1 VTFFIYTDS
10 TGAEYRLDQSN
21 ANVWTSKEGVYVSYD
36 ANSRRLYFNDGTFWY
51 MGSEAAGTEFYAGS
65 LFPTL
70 MQDTNGNQIKITYR
84 CGANAPCAVPIAP
97 GNSSSRIATIT
108 DATSPGTAYS
118 YTFGYT
124 NERLA
129 VI

>member
-10 TGAEYRLDQSN
+10 TGAEYRLDQNN

-51 MGSEAAGTEFYAGS
+51 MGSEAAGTEFDAGS

-70 MQDTNGNQIKITYR
+70 MQDTNGIRSK
-84 CGANAPCAVPIAP
+84 
-97 GNSSSRIATIT
+97 
-108 DATSPGTAYS
+108 
-118 YTFGYT
+118 
-124 NERLA
+124 
-129 VI
+129 